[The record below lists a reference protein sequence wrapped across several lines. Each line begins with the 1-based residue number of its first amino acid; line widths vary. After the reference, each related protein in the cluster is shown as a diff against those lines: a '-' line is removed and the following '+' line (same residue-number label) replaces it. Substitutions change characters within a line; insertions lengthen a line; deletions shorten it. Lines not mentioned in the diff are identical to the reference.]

1 MGLAIAFIFFVL
13 LLMIFVWCLLKSAKM
28 SDEKMELL
36 YKEHQKQADEVIEKL
51 LKKKENKS

>member
-1 MGLAIAFIFFVL
+1 MGLTIALIFFVL
-13 LLMIFVWCLLKSAKM
+13 LLVFFVWCLLKSAKM

-51 LKKKENKS
+51 LKRKREKS

>member
-13 LLMIFVWCLLKSAKM
+13 LLMFFVWCLLKSAKM
-28 SDEKMELL
+28 SDEKMERL

-51 LKKKENKS
+51 LKRKEKKS

>member
-1 MGLAIAFIFFVL
+1 MGLTIALIFFVL
-13 LLMIFVWCLLKSAKM
+13 LLVFFVWCLLKSAKI

-51 LKKKENKS
+51 LKRK